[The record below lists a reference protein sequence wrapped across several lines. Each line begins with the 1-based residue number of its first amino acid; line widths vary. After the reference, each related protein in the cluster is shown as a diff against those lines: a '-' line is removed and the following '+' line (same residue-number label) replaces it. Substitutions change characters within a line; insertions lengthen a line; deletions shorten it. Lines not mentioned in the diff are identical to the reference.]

1 MLIVKRQVGESIII
15 ADNIVITVICQ
26 RGNTV
31 QLGIEAPKET
41 LVLRQ
46 ELATLNAPLSQHEK
60 PVEVV
65 EREK

>member
-15 ADNIVITVICQ
+15 ADNIVITVISQ